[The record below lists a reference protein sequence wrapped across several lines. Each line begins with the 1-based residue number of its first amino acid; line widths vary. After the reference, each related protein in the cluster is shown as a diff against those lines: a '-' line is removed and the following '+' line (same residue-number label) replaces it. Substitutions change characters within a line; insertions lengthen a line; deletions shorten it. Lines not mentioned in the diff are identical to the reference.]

1 MTRGGKRPGAGAPLG
16 NHNALK
22 TGRYSKRFQQIARA
36 LLKDPD
42 TLALLATFR
51 KKQIK
56 QQRLA
61 AGLADRELRR
71 FILEVARAKNP
82 LLAYTL
88 DPSNNPILKQS
99 RKSRQTPQ
107 TIRKN
112 AGSPACINHP
122 VKNKNNQFDAQPPP
136 TL

>member
-36 LLKDPD
+36 LLKNPE
-42 TLALLATFR
+42 TLSLLATFR

-56 QQRLA
+56 QQRVA

-88 DPSNNPILKQS
+88 DPSNNPIPKQS
-99 RKSRQTPQ
+99 RKSRQTPKQ
-107 TIRKN
+107 SEKVPVPLPVSIIR
-112 AGSPACINHP
+112 
-122 VKNKNNQFDAQPPP
+122 
-136 TL
+136 